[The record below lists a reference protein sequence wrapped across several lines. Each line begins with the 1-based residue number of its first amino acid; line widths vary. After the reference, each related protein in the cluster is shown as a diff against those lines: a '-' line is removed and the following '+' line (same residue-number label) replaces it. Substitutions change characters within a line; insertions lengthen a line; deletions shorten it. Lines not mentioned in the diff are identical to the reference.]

1 VLGLRTMRAT
11 PYIAGIFWAAI
22 VLIAVQLAPSVALA
36 HAGHSHDKGVV
47 AAVEPP
53 TPLDQAG
60 SVQSGIPHDQELRNA
75 DHVASGRID
84 AAGTCAGAC
93 CGNGMACC
101 GAVLVTDQLG
111 SPLPSLRS
119 VRAMAPNAPDAS
131 GIEPQA
137 PPKPPRSVA

>member
-1 VLGLRTMRAT
+1 MAAKA
-11 PYIAGIFWAAI
+11 YIGQMLLAAI
-22 VLIAVQLAPSVALA
+22 VLIASQLTPSVAFA
-36 HAGHSHDKGVV
+36 HAGHSHGGGV
-47 AAVEPP
+47 AAAIEPP
-53 TPLDQAG
+53 TALNQAG
-60 SVQSGIPHDQELRNA
+60 SAQSDIARDEELRNA
-75 DHVASGRID
+75 AHGASGRID
-84 AAGTCAGAC
+84 VETCPAGAC

-137 PPKPPRSVA
+137 LPKPPRSFA